1 MNQNM
6 ELDFGYKVI
15 IQMYSFFLALSEQSL
30 EHYHAL
36 YMVEYLAYAFSIVYS
51 TAAQKRRSS
60 GVRQI
65 WVCNGFFSKRRNE
78 QNLPC

>member
-1 MNQNM
+1 MSSQHNRTLVFLIRQEDHTMNQNM

-15 IQMYSFFLALSEQSL
+15 IQIYSHFLALSQQSL

-36 YMVEYLAYAFSIVYS
+36 YMVEYLTYAFSITYS

-60 GVRQI
+60 GVR
-65 WVCNGFFSKRRNE
+65 
-78 QNLPC
+78 